1 MNEKEQMRNE
11 SKNNKFVF
19 NYFFFFKTEK
29 KNMWECEIIISC
41 GKLKN
46 KMRKKIKNI
55 LINIFIL
62 RYIWFYVLLF
72 INIKYYVL

>member
-29 KNMWECEIIISC
+29 KNM
-41 GKLKN
+41 
-46 KMRKKIKNI
+46 
-55 LINIFIL
+55 
-62 RYIWFYVLLF
+62 
-72 INIKYYVL
+72 